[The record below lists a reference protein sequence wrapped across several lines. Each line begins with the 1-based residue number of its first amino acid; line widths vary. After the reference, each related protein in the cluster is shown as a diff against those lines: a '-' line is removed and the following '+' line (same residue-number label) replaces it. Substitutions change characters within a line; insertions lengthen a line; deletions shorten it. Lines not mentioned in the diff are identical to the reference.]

1 MPEKE
6 DVFSSKIKFDGLLDF
21 SGFYKFCYDWL
32 SEEKDFELSETA
44 YKEKIKG
51 DSKDIDIEWKG
62 KNKVTDYFR
71 FDIKVEFKIIG
82 LKEVEIVKEGA
93 KVKMNKGSVEVKI
106 KGTLVRDYNGKF
118 ETTATQKFMRS
129 IYEKWII
136 PSRVDEYE
144 GKLVGICDGFLS
156 QAKAYL
162 DITGKR

>member
-21 SGFYKFCYDWL
+21 TEFYKFCYNWL
-32 SEEKDFELSETA
+32 SEEKGFDLSEAA

-62 KNKVTDYFR
+62 KNKVTDYFM
-71 FDIKVEFKIIG
+71 FEIKVEFKIIN
-82 LKEVEIVKEGA
+82 LKEVEIVKDGV
-93 KVKMNKGSVEVKI
+93 KVKMNKGAVEVNM
-106 KGTLVRDYNGKF
+106 KGTLTRDYNGKF
-118 ETTATQKFMRS
+118 EMSATQKFMRS

-136 PSRVDEYE
+136 PSRIDQYE
-144 GKLVGICDGFLS
+144 AKIIGICDEFLS
-156 QAKAYL
+156 QAKAFL